1 MDGWKCG
8 WERVKV
14 GEVGGL
20 VCVWVGVGGCG
31 WVWEWEEG
39 LGSVRH
45 MWFSSEIVD
54 K

>member
-1 MDGWKCG
+1 MGEGEGWRSG
-8 WERVKV
+8 RT
-14 GEVGGL
+14 G